1 MEAELLENF
10 SLSFSFCLAFFVA
23 PSPGDGG
30 DGDGVGGNM
39 VDVTRGLAAVC
50 RVIAAT

>member
-10 SLSFSFCLAFFVA
+10 SLSFSFCLAFFVV
-23 PSPGDGG
+23 PSPGDG
-30 DGDGVGGNM
+30 GDGVGGNM